1 MSASEAVA
9 FRSSDGSD
17 DNDLPSPL
25 RAGLIS
31 ALSVAAGIAVF
42 ALGLIAITL
51 IGTVVGLLV
60 LLGALP
66 LWGWACV
73 QNRTLYS

>member
-1 MSASEAVA
+1 MALAEAVA
-9 FRSSDGSD
+9 LGTGDEPD
-17 DNDLPSPL
+17 DDIPSTV
-25 RAGLIS
+25 RVGMTS
-31 ALSVAAGIAVF
+31 ALSVIAGVAVF
-42 ALGLIAITL
+42 ALGLIAMVL
-51 IGTVVGLLV
+51 VGTVVGLLI